1 MESSKEIII
10 VPWDFSDHS
19 ENALKHAIQ
28 LANVVGNNILL
39 VNVVEKRGLFTS
51 KSVKQKEIDIARMR
65 LKETGNEISRKYNV
79 EPFILIEEGFTS
91 KNFENLITDAN
102 ANLVLLG
109 ANLKVGKNVL
119 GPSEYL
125 NVLKETNIPFIV
137 AEHNP
142 SHTYYKEIVVPMDH
156 DKTYRETVQWI
167 VYLSKY
173 YQCNIN
179 IIKPYL
185 EEGDLKKDMENNIY
199 FTKKMLDA
207 KGVIYGIK
215 TAKKNKSFRDE
226 IFNFAEMIDADL
238 IVMMAKNYKNYMIR
252 GPKHES
258 KTPVMCVNRRTDI
271 IKYGG
276 FR

>member
-65 LKETGNEISRKYNV
+65 LKETGNEILRKYNV